1 MRQMQS
7 ESRNETRRVETFL
20 HRLLIAGGGCILLKY
35 VGVPE
40 RVCITG
46 LVAAAVVIGVTFIV
60 NEIRGR

>member
-1 MRQMQS
+1 
-7 ESRNETRRVETFL
+7 L